1 MAIYDKLFEF
11 SDYQLITGDAQSENV
26 LDMDSLT
33 TTYVA
38 RGMGGGEPI
47 WLNVKVGIVDFAGG
61 TSLIVKLYAHTAAT
75 SIESGTLLYQTADI
89 AQASLTAGAW
99 IIRMPL
105 PVNFD
110 TKRYVGLYYDD
121 TGAFSSG
128 GIDAWLDNGSQ
139 SDFNTQASVSNI

>member
-1 MAIYDKLFEF
+1 MAIFDAMFEF
-11 SDYQLITGDAQSENV
+11 SDNQLITGDAQSTNV
-26 LDMDSLT
+26 LDMQAPT
-33 TTYVA
+33 GTYKA
-38 RGMGGGEPI
+38 LNMGAGTPM
-47 WLNVKVGIVDFAGG
+47 WLNVRVSDADFAGG

-89 AQASLTAGAW
+89 AQASLTTGAW

-105 PVNFD
+105 PENFD
-110 TKRYVGLYYDD
+110 ILRYVGLYYDD

-139 SDFNTQASVSNI
+139 SSYDKQVSVSNI